1 MKTAP
6 ATAIAV
12 SFEAIEWGTTL
23 LSNFLTII
31 LPLRAGRHVTAKK
44 RSILLPF
51 RLFEDSGYFVN

>member
-31 LPLRAGRHVTAKK
+31 LPLRAGRHVTAKT
-44 RSILLPF
+44 SILLPF
-51 RLFEDSGYFVN
+51 RLLEDSGYFVN